1 MDDTEAKLDRHQPRM
16 LSILRIMFGLLFL
29 QHGLVK
35 WFGFPAA
42 NPNFANIQ
50 LLSLIGIAGVIEI
63 VGGVLVTAGL
73 FTRYAAFIM
82 SGEMAVSYFLNRTG
96 AGKAFAP
103 LLNGGNLEVAYCFVF
118 LYVVFAGAG
127 PWSLDAMLRK
137 RG

>member
-1 MDDTEAKLDRHQPRM
+1 MDDIEAKLNRYQPQM

-29 QHGLVK
+29 QAGLVK
-35 WFGFPAA
+35 WFGFPVV

-50 LLSLIGIAGVIEI
+50 LFSLYGIAGVIEV
-63 VGGVLVTAGL
+63 VGGALVTVGL

-82 SGEMAVSYFLNRTG
+82 SGEMAVAYFLMRTG
-96 AGKAFAP
+96 TGKAFAP
-103 LLNGGNLEVAYCFVF
+103 IANGGNLEIAFCFVF
-118 LYVVFAGAG
+118 LYLVFACAG

>member
-1 MDDTEAKLDRHQPRM
+1 MDDTEAKLNRYQPRM

-29 QHGLVK
+29 QPGLVK
-35 WFGFPAA
+35 WFGFPVA

-127 PWSLDAMLRK
+127 PWSLDAALRK

>member
-50 LLSLIGIAGVIEI
+50 LFTMYGIAGIIEI
-63 VGGVLVTAGL
+63 VGGALVTVGL

-118 LYVVFAGAG
+118 LYLVFAGAG

>member
-1 MDDTEAKLDRHQPRM
+1 MDDTEAKLNRYQPRM

-63 VGGVLVTAGL
+63 VGGALVTAGL

-118 LYVVFAGAG
+118 LYVVFAGPG
-127 PWSLDAMLRK
+127 PWSLDAVLRK
-137 RG
+137 RS

>member
-63 VGGVLVTAGL
+63 VGGALVTAGL

-127 PWSLDAMLRK
+127 PWSLDAVLRK
-137 RG
+137 RS

>member
-1 MDDTEAKLDRHQPRM
+1 MNDIETKLNRYQPQM

-29 QHGLVK
+29 QAGLVK
-35 WFGFPAA
+35 WFGFPVA

-50 LLSLIGIAGVIEI
+50 LFSLYGIAGIIET
-63 VGGVLVTAGL
+63 VGGVLVTVGL

-82 SGEMAVSYFLNRTG
+82 SGEMAVAYFLMRTG

-103 LLNGGNLEVAYCFVF
+103 IANGGNLEVAFCFVF
-118 LYVVFAGAG
+118 LYLVFAGAG